1 MPVVQLL
8 LICKRMILSTLKLI
22 LGAKAAKL
30 ADKTSSALADLAESR
45 DQALLT
51 AGDTAYAR
59 SRVGARKARQA
70 KKLLARRT
78 EDIKDD
84 GLDFLED
91 GAHAAKHLARRG
103 AAYVRHVDLER
114 VADRGVQ
121 TVKGH
126 PFTTALVVLGGIA
139 LAAKIATD
147 LEKQR

>member
-1 MPVVQLL
+1 
-8 LICKRMILSTLKLI
+8 MILSTLKMI

-30 ADKTSSALADLAESR
+30 ANTASGALADLAESR
-45 DQALLT
+45 DQALLS
-51 AGDTAYAR
+51 AGDHAYAK
-59 SRVGARKARQA
+59 SRIGSRKARQA
-70 KKLLARRT
+70 KKALLRKT

-84 GLDFLED
+84 SFDLLED

-126 PFTTALVVLGGIA
+126 PFVTALVVVGGLA

-147 LEKQR
+147 LERQG